1 MSGKSS
7 SDKDDFYDEIAAEL
21 AERLDVS
28 EEFIREKPAYEI
40 EKKIK
45 EQRGQQYWKDSD
57 SDGIFEGIL
66 GGLTVSEYFTF
77 RTEEEMDKR
86 EERVLS
92 YLENF

>member
-1 MSGKSS
+1 MNGKNSS
-7 SDKDDFYDEIAAEL
+7 SADNFYDEIVAEL

-45 EQRGQQYWKDSD
+45 EQRGQQYWKDKD

-77 RTEEEMDKR
+77 RTEEEMDER
-86 EERVLS
+86 EKRVLS
-92 YLENF
+92 YLEKF